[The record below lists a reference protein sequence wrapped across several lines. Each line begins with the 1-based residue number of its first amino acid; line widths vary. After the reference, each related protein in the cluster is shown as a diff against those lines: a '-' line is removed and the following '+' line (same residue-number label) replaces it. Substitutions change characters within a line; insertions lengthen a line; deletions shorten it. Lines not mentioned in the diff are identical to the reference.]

1 MSLGQPHRT
10 ISWDGLR
17 GRKALVL
24 FVVLVLSGG
33 AFILAAGEARAQQQ
47 DPAPKVYAAVTGPER
62 TPVTA
67 VGDAGPKIEAQ
78 PVDSSPLR
86 TGERDADPSPR
97 SEPDPV
103 MLREPEPV
111 LALLEEVDLL
121 SGLDL
126 LPDPS
131 TLESFGAV
139 VEPGPAPV
147 PLDPVPLVDPSPAF
161 SPVGFGLAL
170 ADPGLVPAYGPVPS
184 RENEPLSP
192 AGSQEGVRTALLPGN
207 VPANAVPVAPSPPV
221 AGQNT
226 PVPAVPKPPIPG
238 PAVPDPPRE
247 ASLLVSGLE
256 SAASSAVETL
266 QDAASAAMGV
276 SEALAT
282 GGEAS
287 TGPLSDGAEGSSPDT
302 PPPPPPSP
310 APPGGSS
317 FSLSGAGHVG
327 PGGVAPLLVC
337 ILAAGLIL
345 LRPVGR
351 LSWAPCESLPKPSS
365 ALLLPLER
373 PG

>member
-1 MSLGQPHRT
+1 M
-10 ISWDGLR
+10 
-17 GRKALVL
+17 
-24 FVVLVLSGG
+24 VLVLSGG
-33 AFILAAGEARAQQQ
+33 AFILAAGEARAHQQ

-67 VGDAGPKIEAQ
+67 VGDAETGIETQ
-78 PVDSSPLR
+78 PAGSSPLR
-86 TGERDADPSPR
+86 TGKRDAGPSPR
-97 SEPDPV
+97 
-103 MLREPEPV
+103 PEPGLVV
-111 LALLEEVDLL
+111 LGEPASAMALLEEPTPAA
-121 SGLDL
+121 GPGL
-126 LPDPS
+126 LPDSP

-147 PLDPVPLVDPSPAF
+147 PLDPIPIVDPPPAF

-170 ADPGLVPAYGPVPS
+170 ADPGIVPGPAYGPVPS
-184 RENEPLSP
+184 RENAPLLPRTGEKPQMLSP
-192 AGSQEGVRTALLPGN
+192 TNSQEGVRTGLLPGN
-207 VPANAVPVAPSPPV
+207 VPASVVPATPSPPV
-221 AGQNT
+221 AGQKA
-226 PVPAVPKPPIPG
+226 PVPAVPKPLIPG
-238 PAVPDPPRE
+238 PAVPDPSGE

-266 QDAASAAMGV
+266 QDAASAAMDV

-287 TGPLSDGAEGSSPDT
+287 TGPLSDEAEGILPDT
-302 PPPPPPSP
+302 PPPLPPSP
-310 APPGGSS
+310 APSGGSN
-317 FSLSGAGHVG
+317 FSLSGAGQVG

-337 ILAAGLIL
+337 VLAAGLIL

-351 LSWAPCESLPKPSS
+351 LSWAPCELPKPSS